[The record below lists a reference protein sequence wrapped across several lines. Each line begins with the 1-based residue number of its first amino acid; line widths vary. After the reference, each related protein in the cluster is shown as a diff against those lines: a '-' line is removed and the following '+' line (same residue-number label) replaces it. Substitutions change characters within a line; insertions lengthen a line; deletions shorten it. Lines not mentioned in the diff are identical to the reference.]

1 MAGQNTI
8 PVVTAPERRSCRSG
22 QSMTCKKYQK
32 HVVVLDQYRTPFRL
46 LLPGNTDQY
55 RTVLGTVFTI
65 LTLSLV
71 LSYATY
77 KLQDLLDL
85 SSDYKLMEERR

>member
-1 MAGQNTI
+1 MQRQNTI
-8 PVVTAPERRSCRSG
+8 PVVTAPEQTDFRSG
-22 QSMTCKKYQK
+22 QSMTCKRYQK
-32 HVVVLDQYRTPFRL
+32 HVVVLDRYRTPFRL

-55 RTVLGTVFTI
+55 RTVLGTIFTV

-85 SSDYKLMEERR
+85 SSDYKLMEESR

>member
-1 MAGQNTI
+1 MD
-8 PVVTAPERRSCRSG
+8 R
-22 QSMTCKKYQK
+22 
-32 HVVVLDQYRTPFRL
+32 YRTPFRL
-46 LLPGNTDQY
+46 LMPGNTDQY
-55 RTVLGTVFTI
+55 RTIIGTVFTV

-85 SSDYKLMEERR
+85 SVDYKLIEESR